1 MIHGSLTHL
10 NGGMSRFYALTCLQI
25 QLSIDRYLAFNQKSF
40 LTSSEES
47 PIPRTVVAQTSSG
60 ASLPNVLNV
69 LKLIPGTRNDSNNH
83 QHPHRCHIRKLRLM
97 AIANEATNPTPN
109 PTALISAPKCHI
121 PSKHNSRVAAPLSE
135 LVLRMTWT
143 AITETF
149 IPHSN
154 RCKLSVAEKNF
165 LMEYKWMLR
174 KREVKDVAVKTSWS
188 HIPHYHHQPKER

>member
-1 MIHGSLTHL
+1 MIHGSSTHS

-47 PIPRTVVAQTSSG
+47 PIPRTIVAQTSSG

-69 LKLIPGTRNDSNNH
+69 LKLMPVTKNDCYLSNNH
-83 QHPHRCHIRKLRLM
+83 QHPHICHILKLM
-97 AIANEATNPTPN
+97 AANEATDPTSNPTV
-109 PTALISAPKCHI
+109 LISTPKLHI
-121 PSKHNSRVAAPLSE
+121 PIPLSKRNSRVPL
-135 LVLRMTWT
+135 RTTRT

-154 RCKLSVAEKNF
+154 RGRLSVAEKNF
-165 LMEYKWMLR
+165 PKKYKWMLR
-174 KREVKDVAVKTSWS
+174 KRKVKDVAVKTSRS
-188 HIPHYHHQPKER
+188 LIPHYHHQPRER